1 MAVCQWYNGSS
12 LFLILKLKG
21 GVYMITKI
29 RKMLSRIETKRS
41 KVNKEDEKFIDDE
54 LEKVYS
60 RLKDV
65 FSIARYI
72 VKYNYLDKKE
82 E

>member
-1 MAVCQWYNGSS
+1 
-12 LFLILKLKG
+12 
-21 GVYMITKI
+21 MITKM

-41 KVNKEDEKFIDDE
+41 KVNKEDERFIDGE

-65 FSIARYI
+65 FSVAGYI